1 MCVAKKHAT
10 PFILTI
16 EKNEKN
22 EKNEKSLFDDE
33 AKNLSFIIL
42 SFSPQIFFYSLEWKN
57 GLVIK

>member
-16 EKNEKN
+16 EKN

-42 SFSPQIFFYSLEWKN
+42 SFSPQIFFYSLE
-57 GLVIK
+57 